1 MAAPARWRVPEAAY
15 GLLLLSALLH
25 IGGIVADEEPSGG
38 RGLMQLAPLVASAA
52 EWPLNGCSP
61 SAPFYVAKT
70 SSCVAACPPA
80 ADGTPQYADAGFAC
94 RPRCGLNAPYN
105 TSGTC
110 TTLSTAS
117 KLALQSPAVGAL
129 LVPGR
134 NVTLDIACQSTDAP
148 DACRSTYVFELVA
161 AGGAATRLASVDS
174 PYAYDDR
181 LGGCW
186 QGCTAYWRFAHA
198 ALVPEGVAPGNYTL
212 RATRTIQWC
221 PRSAGWC
228 APPRRGAR
236 RAAAARA
243 RAPSAMLLLPN
254 TPAALPVAGGGAN
267 LLGS

>member
-1 MAAPARWRVPEAAY
+1 MAAPARRRALASAY
-15 GLLLLSALLH
+15 GLLLVSTLL
-25 IGGIVADEEPSGG
+25 ITGGAVADEETSGG
-38 RGLMQLAPLVASAA
+38 RGLRAVLAPGT
-52 EWPLNGCSP
+52 EWPPSGCSP
-61 SAPFYVAKT
+61 SAPYKLAAT
-70 SSCVAACPPA
+70 GACVAACPPA

-174 PYAYDDR
+174 PFAYDDR

-198 ALVPEGVAPGNYTL
+198 AIVPEGIAPGAYTL

-221 PRSAGWC
+221 PRNAGWC
-228 APPRRGAR
+228 APRRGAC
-236 RAAAARA
+236 ATPP
-243 RAPSAMLLLPN
+243 PSP
-254 TPAALPVAGGGAN
+254 
-267 LLGS
+267 